1 MDAKKLFEEGVE
13 YERRA
18 LENTQYT
25 HIHSV
30 DIRKDVFR
38 NNYLPAAE
46 AGYPP
51 AMEEV
56 AKYYMKNGE
65 KLKGLSWVKKYKSA
79 TGYSKREVVL
89 RFGISFIL

>member
-13 YERRA
+13 HERRA

-25 HIHSV
+25 HVHSV
-30 DIRKDVFR
+30 DIREGVFR

-46 AGYPP
+46 AGYPL

-56 AKYYMKNGE
+56 AKYYMQNGE
-65 KLKGLSWVKKYKSA
+65 KMKGLSWVKKYKSA
-79 TGYSKREVVL
+79 TGCSKKEILL
-89 RFGISFIL
+89 RFGISLII